1 MVLLVGLMCAL
12 GASAQSALIA
22 TLMHGDEI
30 STFQSSEALKQAYEK
45 AVDGDVITLSS
56 GTFNAP
62 STIAKA
68 ITIRGAGMMV
78 YDGAK
83 TTPTNISGIC
93 TVKDIKSGLEL
104 NIESVR
110 FLSQI
115 YVRNAPGLVNFSKI
129 FTNEMSIGGS
139 NVDYFNVRMIHCIIA
154 YANGNSGLSFSSSA
168 STSMVSLVNSE
179 VLIHFSTVNAVGSF
193 CYDNCYL
200 KTNFSSSNPVL
211 YNHHL
216 RNCII
221 FDDENTILSK
231 SSTATGCVY
240 VGEATDFFAN
250 CAPELNKS
258 LPEGTPIFKEGTL
271 TYELTEENQKNWI
284 GTDGT
289 QVGMHGGNLPFDPA
303 VDAPVISK
311 FNVAS
316 KTTADGKLS
325 VDIEVKAAE

>member
-12 GASAQSALIA
+12 GVSAQSALIA

-62 STIAKA
+62 TPITKA
-68 ITIRGAGMMV
+68 ITIRGAGMMA

-83 TTPTNISGIC
+83 TNPTNISGIC
-93 TVKDIKSGLEL
+93 TVKDIESGLEL

-110 FLSQI
+110 FLSKI
-115 YVRNAPGLVNFSKI
+115 YIDNAPGLVNFTKI
-129 FTNEMSIGGS
+129 LTDKIVEIGGT
-139 NVDYFNVRMIHCIIA
+139 NTDYVNVRMVHCIIA
-154 YANGNSGLSFSSSA
+154 YDSPSSSGLSLSLMQ
-168 STSMVSLVNSE
+168 STSMVSFINSYI
-179 VLIHFSTVNAVGSF
+179 LISGVSAKAGSF
-193 CYDNCYL
+193 RYDNCFLTTNSYYGLDYL
-200 KTNFSSSNPVL
+200 VK
-211 YNHHL
+211 HHL
-216 RNCII
+216 RNCVI
-221 FDDENTILSK
+221 ESRQNTKLSS
-231 SSTATGCVY
+231 SSTANGCIY
-240 VGEATDFFAN
+240 VGSANFFAN

-258 LPEGTPIFKEGTL
+258 FPEDTPIFKEGTQ
-271 TYELTEENQKNWI
+271 TYELTDENQKNWI

>member
-1 MVLLVGLMCAL
+1 MVLLVGLMCAF

-62 STIAKA
+62 SEIRKA
-68 ITIRGAGMMV
+68 ITIRGAGMMA

-83 TTPTNISGIC
+83 TTPTNITGNC
-93 TVKDIKSGLEL
+93 TIRDNESDLEL
-104 NIESVR
+104 NIESVC
-110 FLSQI
+110 FWGNISIQCSS
-115 YVRNAPGLVNFSKI
+115 LVNFTKTYFNRLI
-129 FTNEMSIGGS
+129 TLNNTS
-139 NVDYFNVRMIHCIIA
+139 NPIYVNVRMIHCVFYNKEDIA
-154 YANGNSGLSFSSSA
+154 GISQGYLSSSSKVEFINSRVFIEKTRPSISDGSFS
-168 STSMVSLVNSE
+168 
-179 VLIHFSTVNAVGSF
+179 F
-193 CYDNCYL
+193 DNCYIVVRSGL
-200 KTNFSSSNPVL
+200 GFL

-216 RNCII
+216 RNSII
-221 FDDENTILSK
+221 WNNNVKLHS
-231 SSTATGCVY
+231 SSTANGCVS
-240 VGEATDFFAN
+240 VGDANFFAN

-258 LPEGTPIFKEGTL
+258 FPKDTPIFKEGTQ
-271 TYELTEENQKNWI
+271 TYELTDENQKNWI

>member
-62 STIAKA
+62 SKIAKA
-68 ITIRGAGMMV
+68 ITIRGAGMMA
-78 YDGAK
+78 YN
-83 TTPTNISGIC
+83 TNPTKISGSTSFGSIQEES
-93 TVKDIKSGLEL
+93 KLR
-104 NIESVR
+104 IESVD
-110 FLSQI
+110 FLSTVYFYNKVGICYFGNVKFSQYSYI
-115 YVRNAPGLVNFSKI
+115 DMDGLECKITMFQCDIAGISTTKSSKI
-129 FTNEMSIGGS
+129 QSMISFINSNVNLYYSSSTATSGGS
-139 NVDYFNVRMIHCIIA
+139 LLL
-154 YANGNSGLSFSSSA
+154 GA
-168 STSMVSLVNSE
+168 SYENCD
-179 VLIHFSTVNAVGSF
+179 VLIRGEYGDLNMGQF
-193 CYDNCYL
+193 
-200 KTNFSSSNPVL
+200 K
-211 YNHHL
+211 
-216 RNCII
+216 NCII
-221 FDDENTILSK
+221 RSFQTYRLSSK
-231 SSTATGCVY
+231 CTATGCVY
-240 VGEATDFFAN
+240 VGEATNFFAN

-258 LPEGTPIFKEGTL
+258 FPKDTPIFKEGTQ